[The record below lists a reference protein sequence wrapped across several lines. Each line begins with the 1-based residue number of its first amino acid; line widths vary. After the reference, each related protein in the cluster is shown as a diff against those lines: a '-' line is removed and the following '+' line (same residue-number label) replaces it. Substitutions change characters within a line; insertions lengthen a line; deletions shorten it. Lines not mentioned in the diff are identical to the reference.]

1 MRLEPKFKSTL
12 KMKTTVLIIVA
23 FLTIQLAYTQVY
35 TTTAIKLSERV
46 DAYPFGE
53 PKTIQVAVW
62 LNLDQLQLKLSSVPN
77 YNFTLKKES
86 QRPTNNG
93 TQIRLS
99 SKGPDQKKCY
109 IIAYIEDNKLQT
121 LEIRHTKITYKLFM
135 EQL

>member
-1 MRLEPKFKSTL
+1 
-12 KMKTTVLIIVA
+12 MKTTVLIIVA

-53 PKTIQVAVW
+53 PKTTQVAVW

-77 YNFTLKKES
+77 YNFPLKKES

-99 SKGPDQKKCY
+99 SMSPDQKK
-109 IIAYIEDNKLQT
+109 
-121 LEIRHTKITYKLFM
+121 
-135 EQL
+135 

>member
-1 MRLEPKFKSTL
+1 MRLEPKLKSTL

-62 LNLDQLQLKLSSVPN
+62 LNLDQLELKLSSVPN
-77 YNFTLKKES
+77 YIFTLKKENH
-86 QRPTNNG
+86 RPTNNG
-93 TQIRLS
+93 IQIRLS
-99 SKGPDQKKCY
+99 SAGPDKKKCY
-109 IIAYIEDNKLQT
+109 IIAYIEDKKLQT

-135 EQL
+135 E